1 MARKF
6 IYEGLIMKYTLWLVL
21 ILLKG
26 PCLAQAAVEIPA
38 DDPNIQYFG
47 RWDFSDPLAP
57 SHSWP
62 GVCIYAE
69 FQGTSIGVKLNDNFC
84 YYNIFIDGVLL
95 PVFHPANNGLAS
107 YTLASGL
114 SDGVHTIL
122 FHKRNE
128 TSWAKFSFHGFI
140 LDDGKTLLP
149 PPAKPG
155 RKIEFVG
162 DSFTSASGNEY
173 DKPDKPANDAP
184 LTNIYEG
191 FGPIT
196 ARHFNAQYM
205 MTSRSGFGMVMDWQG
220 STVNNIPDCFD
231 QTHTC
236 TATPPWDFEQ
246 WIPNLVVI
254 GLGLNDYSGFGG
266 WNGPVSDFNR
276 TLYKTRYHQ
285 FIATLRDVY
294 PGVKILA
301 VAPHVAW
308 LQGVISEIVTEEN
321 AGGNNDVYYT
331 YYHEYPGGYVY
342 EGHPSVATHRKIADE
357 LIAAIEKIDAWTPYD
372 DQQPPVFTKTPAS
385 PFTAYTTA
393 VPLQFQTDSYAT
405 VRYSDQDKPWEQME
419 HTFQTTGQR
428 THIDTLHGDH
438 GKTRTVYFRAADV
451 RGNRMQ
457 ESAVVTFTIDTTRVL
472 RKWRDQGFDD
482 ANWKSGPTSIG
493 YGTTSSLKT
502 VCDPVITAY
511 FRRPFQVADVSL
523 LTGLGFLV
531 KGRDAAIVY
540 LNGREIERI
549 NFPANDEITYVTTPV
564 KTMMM
569 NKMVVI
575 NAANGLGYV
584 RNGENLLAVEM
595 HAWDAATSGLFFDAQ
610 LIDNKNTIYFKL
622 GSEWKYDDG
631 GAEPAAQIQDKT
643 TGVAMAPDVQL
654 PQTPR
659 LEQNYPN
666 PFNASTRVI
675 FSLPASA
682 HVSLRVYSLLG
693 KEVTRLIEERL
704 PAGEHNI
711 TWDARGLGSGIY
723 YLILNAGPYRLAE
736 KTLLLK

>member
-1 MARKF
+1 MKTTLC
-6 IYEGLIMKYTLWLVL
+6 LIL
-21 ILLKG
+21 ILLTG
-26 PCLAQAAVEIPA
+26 FCLVQAAVEIPA

-62 GVCIYAE
+62 GVYIYAE
-69 FQGTSIGVKLNDNFC
+69 FQGTSIGVKLNDHFC
-84 YYNIFIDGVLL
+84 YYNVFIDGVLR
-95 PVFHPANNGLAS
+95 PVFHPSVNGLTT

-122 FHKRNE
+122 LHKRNE
-128 TSWAKFSFHGFI
+128 TTWAKFSFHGFI

-149 PPAKPG
+149 PPAKPE

-196 ARHFNAQYM
+196 ARHFGAQYM

-231 QTHTC
+231 QTHTY
-236 TATPPWDFEQ
+236 TATPPWDFQQ

-266 WNGPVSDFNR
+266 WNGPVSETNR
-276 TLYKTRYHQ
+276 NLYKTRYHQ

-301 VAPHVAW
+301 AAPHVDW
-308 LQGVISEIVTEEN
+308 LQQVIAEIVTEEN
-321 AGGNNDVYYT
+321 AAGNNDVYYT
-331 YYHEYPGGYVY
+331 YYHYYEGGYVY

-357 LIAAIEKIDAWTPYD
+357 LIAAIEKFDAWTPYD
-372 DQQPPVFTKTPAS
+372 DQQPPVFTRTPAS
-385 PFTAYTTA
+385 PFTAYATA
-393 VPLQFQTDSYAT
+393 VPVQFQTDSYA
-405 VRYSDQDKPWEQME
+405 VVKYSEHDKPWEQME
-419 HTFQTTGQR
+419 HTFQKTGQR
-428 THIDTLHGDH
+428 THLDTLHGDH
-438 GKTRTVYFRAADV
+438 GKTHTFYFRAADV
-451 RGNRMQ
+451 RGNQMQ
-457 ESAVVTFTIDTTRVL
+457 ASAVVTFTIDTTKVL
-472 RKWRDQGFDD
+472 RKWQDQGFDD
-482 ANWKSGPTSIG
+482 SNWKSGPTSIG

-502 VCDPVITAY
+502 VCAPVITAY
-511 FRRPFQVADVSL
+511 FRHPFQVTDVSDI
-523 LTGLGFLV
+523 TGMGFFV
-531 KGRDAAIVY
+531 RGRDAAVVY
-540 LNGREIERI
+540 LNGHEIRRI
-549 NFPANDEITYVTTPV
+549 NFNAGDAIAYETTPV
-564 KTMMM
+564 KTMPM
-569 NKMVVI
+569 NEMTVI
-575 NAANGLGYV
+575 NAGNGLGYI
-584 RNGENLLAVEM
+584 RNGENLFAVEM
-595 HAWDAATSGLFFDAQ
+595 HAYDAGFSGLVFDAQ

-631 GAEPAAQIQDKT
+631 GAEPSPQIQDKA
-643 TGVAMAPDVQL
+643 TGVAIAPDMQL

-666 PFNASTRVI
+666 PFNARTRI
-675 FSLPASA
+675 TFSLPHPA
-682 HVSLRVYSLLG
+682 RVTLQVFSILG
-693 KEVTRLIEERL
+693 AEVARLVDARL
-704 PAGEHNI
+704 PAGEHSVSWHASVCS
-711 TWDARGLGSGIY
+711 TGLY
-723 YLILNAGPYRLAE
+723 YLVLTTDKNKFVQKA
-736 KTLLLK
+736 LLIK